1 MTVEHIISPDASACS
16 GHRVSTSP
24 EARSDYPVNTLQFE
38 HVHAQF
44 AEDTDM
50 FSPRTLQQLASK
62 EQEKPAENA
71 PVHFKMTLGLDFR
84 IAGSEGS
91 DEQEKFKLN
100 VVQDLASASYLP
112 SANFRIKE
120 VSSGLTRGYTP
131 IMVNV
136 EVMPDPLSPG
146 KHLLAVNDLAN
157 QAVDASSKLRSG
169 KITSHAIEVEITSH
183 TIVVEMLLADSP
195 ADSPAPHLQR
205 GPQPE
210 GAEDTPIGDGWYCHT
225 VTNDDIEKNPSWDR
239 LAIGKTYYYNI
250 DEEKPSWVEPQRRT
264 YLQIHL
270 QHIEQGKQLW
280 VDPRALD
287 IPANSPAT
295 LAKPPEQVCLHTYV
309 GSKCIHTPAP
319 AWGLVGRGLVSSSM
333 EV

>member
-1 MTVEHIISPDASACS
+1 MIVEHIISPNASACS

-44 AEDTDM
+44 AEDADM
-50 FSPRTLQQLASK
+50 FSPRTFQQLASK

-100 VVQDLASASYLP
+100 VIQDLASASDLP

-120 VSSGLTRGYTP
+120 VSSGITRGYTP

-136 EVMPDPLSPG
+136 EVMPDPLAPG
-146 KHLLAVNDLAN
+146 KHLLAANDLAN
-157 QAVDASSKLRSG
+157 QAVDASSKLRLG
-169 KITSHAIEVEITSH
+169 KVTSHTIEVEITSH
-183 TIVVEMLLADSP
+183 TSVVEMLLADPP
-195 ADSPAPHLQR
+195 ADSPAQHLQR

-210 GAEDTPIGDGWYCHT
+210 WAGDTPIGDGWYCHT

-239 LAIGKTYYYNI
+239 LAIGNTYYYNI
-250 DEEKPSWVEPQRRT
+250 EE
-264 YLQIHL
+264 
-270 QHIEQGKQLW
+270 GKQSW
-280 VDPRALD
+280 VDPRAQD
-287 IPANSPAT
+287 MPANSPANSPAT
-295 LAKPPEQVCLHTYV
+295 PAKPPVQVCLHTYV

-319 AWGLVGRGLVSSSM
+319 A
-333 EV
+333 